1 MCFTYVYNSYSLLF
15 LFYRNNTQTQ
25 LTFLHY
31 TLRQNMIGKVKRKEG
46 KYIYNEDSEEVDTI
60 SWWEIWSDRFLW
72 VNRITESRD
81 SGMMGRILKWEEVGW
96 TKRYNMRYGMWAHVN
111 HKMVVTIK
119 AQNQNSEKQFL
130 DNKVLKIIKQLVI
143 ICIIENSNL

>member
-1 MCFTYVYNSYSLLF
+1 
-15 LFYRNNTQTQ
+15 
-25 LTFLHY
+25 
-31 TLRQNMIGKVKRKEG
+31 
-46 KYIYNEDSEEVDTI
+46 
-60 SWWEIWSDRFLW
+60 
-72 VNRITESRD
+72 
-81 SGMMGRILKWEEVGW
+81 
-96 TKRYNMRYGMWAHVN
+96 MRYGMWAHVN